1 MIWEVPTGTEAIN
14 REVHPTSSSFL
25 LVVIVGTVDPEVA
38 VHVLLARYVEAGAT
52 VVQIGEAVSKSGCGA
67 EQWQRAAEA

>member
-1 MIWEVPTGTEAIN
+1 MV
-14 REVHPTSSSFL
+14 
-25 LVVIVGTVDPEVA
+25 VGTVDPEVA
-38 VHVLLARYVEAGAT
+38 VHVLVARYVEAGAT

>member
-25 LVVIVGTVDPEVA
+25 LVVVVGTVDPEVA
-38 VHVLLARYVEAGAT
+38 VHVLVARYVEGAT
-52 VVQIGEAVSKSGCGA
+52 GVQIGEAVSKSGCGA
-67 EQWQRAAEA
+67 EQWQRAEEA